1 MNSNNGPQNQG
12 QPWGTPQGYTPT
24 GGAPQGY
31 ARPGFT
37 PAQLPQK
44 PKMSTGKKVGIG
56 AAAFVGV
63 LIVATAGGGD
73 DKPAASKSASEA
85 GTGFAWPDATTTA
98 APAATTPAGPR
109 TSFGDGQYLV
119 NSQIVPGTY
128 QAPGGSN
135 CYWERQSNL
144 SGKFDGIIA
153 NDWAPGTGSVLVT
166 IDPSDV
172 GFKAKGC
179 GTFKQVA

>member
-1 MNSNNGPQNQG
+1 MTSNNGPHNQG
-12 QPWGTPQGYTPT
+12 QPWGTPTP
-24 GGAPQGY
+24 P
-31 ARPGFT
+31 PHM
-37 PAQLPQK
+37 PLIPIK
-44 PKMSTGKKVGIG
+44 KKMSTGKKVGIG

-63 LIVATAGGGD
+63 LIVANVGGGG
-73 DKPAASKSASEA
+73 DKPAASKAASEA
-85 GTGFAWPDATTTA
+85 GSGFAWPDATTTA
-98 APAATTPAGPR
+98 AAATTPAGPR

-135 CYWERQSNL
+135 CYWERQSDL
-144 SGKFDGIIA
+144 SGKFEGIIA
-153 NDWAPGTGSVLVT
+153 NDWVPGGGSVLVT